1 MKKFATMAICF
12 VLIACMVAGGSL
24 AYLTDRDSEANVF
37 TVGDVRIDL
46 TEDFEK
52 GATLTPGVD
61 IEKAPKITN
70 KGINDAWVWMEFAI
84 PSALDTVSTNNNAE
98 GSSDNV
104 VHWNY
109 LGATA
114 TGYANAD
121 RIQKAFDEGK
131 LTQDMFPAGV
141 TNCVDFILSN
151 GATWN
156 FSNDFVD
163 GKNMRTAKIADGKEL
178 AAGDSGYDTATEY
191 NVYVIP
197 YNKALEPG
205 ETTLPGIVNVYLD
218 ANIDIDNEG
227 NWYHVEK
234 GVVKKLDW
242 NTDKNGAPI
251 IYVSAY
257 AIQEDGFADVK
268 AAYAAYTTQWTT
280 DAGVNNGSEWAKPA
294 DIVNVSD
301 STELAA
307 AIANTVAGEPVV
319 IKLADGEY
327 ETNVEI
333 AGGSDITIQGNGE
346 DTVISGQ
353 IATTSSTEGTV
364 TLKDVTVKVDAS
376 IVDSTGISQTGK
388 SAIAIWGNQTVI
400 CENVTFDMSLANSTA
415 ITSWWDTGV
424 GTSIIVKDCT
434 FNCNGQR
441 PIRATGNVT
450 VENCT
455 FNDPYRYAV
464 QLTAKASTA
473 TELDKAIINFNNNT
487 IVNGA
492 NGKDFVYGIQLEGAD
507 YGCNNCVINGA
518 GNTIENGGTDST
530 MYYCE
535 CGKVVHDT
543 IKWNVEATV
552 EHETP

>member
-37 TVGDVRIDL
+37 TVGDVRIEL
-46 TEDFEK
+46 SEDFEQ
-52 GATLTPGVD
+52 GAKLTPGVN
-61 IEKAPKITN
+61 IEKAPLIKNT
-70 KGINDAWVWMEFAI
+70 GINDAWVWMEFAI
-84 PSALDTVSTNNNAE
+84 PAALDTVSPNGTAQ
-98 GSSDNV
+98 GSSENV

-109 LGATA
+109 LGATSE
-114 TGYANAD
+114 TYANTE
-121 RIQKAFDEGK
+121 RIDKAFTEGK

-141 TNCVDFILSN
+141 NNCVDFILSN
-151 GATWN
+151 GATW
-156 FSNDFVD
+156 DFDNQLVN
-163 GKNMRTAKIADGKEL
+163 GTNMRTAKIADGKEL
-178 AAGDSGYDTATEY
+178 AASDNGYADATEY

-218 ANIDIDNEG
+218 KHIDIDPEG
-227 NWYHVEK
+227 NWYKVDA
-234 GVVKKLDW
+234 GVATKLEW
-242 NTDKNGAPI
+242 NTEKNGAPI

-257 AIQEDGFADVK
+257 GIQEDGFANVDE
-268 AAYAAYTTQWTT
+268 AYAAYKGQWG
-280 DAGVNNGSEWAKPA
+280 DNGAEWAKPA

-307 AIANTVAGEPVV
+307 AIANTAGEPVV

-364 TLKDVTVKVDAS
+364 TLKNVTVKVDDS

-535 CGKVVHDT
+535 CGKVDHDT
-543 IKWNVEATV
+543 IKWNVEVPAV
-552 EHETP
+552 HETP